1 MNKNDEIKIKYHV
14 GDKIELPKKVA
25 ELIRIFTEH
34 DYEIFIVGGTSR
46 GLLTDFPIADWDFA
60 TDATPAEM
68 QEMFPKNHFYNN
80 EFGTVSIVMGKSKRD
95 VYEVTTYRTEK
106 EYQDFRRP
114 EQVEWGKS
122 IEEDLSRR
130 DFTINAI
137 ALQIQIRNSP
147 SLGEPEATRSRLDEV
162 GRPGKSEIGKIIDPY
177 GGRENLENQIIKAVG
192 NPDKR
197 FQEDALRLL
206 RGVRIAT
213 QLGFII
219 ETNTFK
225 SIKKIAE
232 LIKKIA
238 WERIQDEFLKL
249 LASAHPADGI
259 ILLYNSGLLK
269 YILPEL
275 IKGKGI
281 DQPKHH
287 ISTVWKHSIDSLR
300 YCPSEDP
307 IVRLA
312 ALLHDVGKP
321 ATVKGS
327 GEERT
332 FYNHEVV
339 GAAIAKEIGQR
350 LRLSNDQ
357 IDRLWRLV
365 RWHQFAPDEDLTDSA
380 IRRFI
385 RRVGRENLQDIIDI
399 RTGDRLGSG
408 VPATSWR
415 TELFKDRLEEVQKR
429 PFSVTDLKID
439 GNDVMEVLDIRPGP
453 EVGKVLNALFEK
465 VKDEKDKNNREYL
478 LDQLPKIAEELGI
491 K

>member
-1 MNKNDEIKIKYHV
+1 MNKSNSQIKIKFEQ
-14 GDKIELPKKVA
+14 GDEIQLPEKVIELIEEFQKND
-25 ELIRIFTEH
+25 F
-34 DYEIFIVGGTSR
+34 EIYIVGGTSR
-46 GLLTDFPIADWDFA
+46 GLLTGYPIADWDFA
-60 TDATPAEM
+60 TSAKPNQM
-68 QEMFPKNHFYNN
+68 QKMFPKNHFYNN
-80 EFGTVSIVMGKSKRD
+80 EFGTVSIVMGKSEKD
-95 VYEVTTYRTEK
+95 VFEVTTFRTEK
-106 EYQDFRRP
+106 EYNDFRRP
-114 EQVEWGKS
+114 EKVEWGES

-137 ALQIQIRNSP
+137 ALKFQ
-147 SLGEPEATRSRLDEV
+147 PEADEPMAQK
-162 GRPGKSEIGKIIDPY
+162 RKCKINKIIDPY
-177 GGRENLENQIIKAVG
+177 NGQEDLENKIIKAVG
-192 NPDKR
+192 KPDER
-197 FQEDALRLL
+197 FREDALRLL
-206 RGVRIAT
+206 RAVRIAT

-219 ETNTFK
+219 EPDTFQ
-225 SIKKIAE
+225 SIKNNAD
-232 LIKKIA
+232 LIKNIA
-238 WERIQDEFLKL
+238 WERIRDEFLKL
-249 LASAHPADGI
+249 LASDHPADGI
-259 ILLYNSGLLK
+259 LLLFNAGLLEH
-269 YILPEL
+269 IMPEL

-287 ISTVWKHSIDSLR
+287 ISTVWKHCIDCLR

-321 ATVKGS
+321 VTAEGS

-339 GAAIAKEIGQR
+339 GARIAKEIGQR

-365 RWHQFAPDEDLTDSA
+365 RWHQFAPDEELSDSA

-385 RRVGRENLQDIIDI
+385 RRVGKENLQDILDI

-415 TELFKDRLEEVQKR
+415 TELFKDRLKEVQKR
-429 PFSVTDLKID
+429 PFSVKDLKID

-453 EVGKVLNALFEK
+453 EIGQILEGLFEE
-465 VKDEKDKNNREYL
+465 VKDEKDKNTRNYL
-478 LDQLPKIAEELGI
+478 LQQLPKVAKKLEI